1 MSFWSKMLGIEQPP
15 PPAIEVGGEASQR
28 DRTQAECHRD
38 RFARAIVQ
46 CEDAVKRGEKPS
58 SRLAEL
64 QQWHAYYDGLAQLEA
79 GMPKAT
85 AEHEE
90 GEA

>member
-1 MSFWSKMLGIEQPP
+1 MSFWSKILGIEEPP
-15 PPAIEVGGEASQR
+15 SPVQIGGEASQR

-46 CEDAVKRGEKPS
+46 AEAAVQRGETTS
-58 SRLAEL
+58 QRLAEL
-64 QQWHAYYDGLAQLEA
+64 KQWHAYYDGLASLEA
-79 GMPKAT
+79 GMPSVA
-85 AEHEE
+85 AEPEE

>member
-1 MSFWSKMLGIEQPP
+1 MSFWSKMLGIEAPPPP
-15 PPAIEVGGEASQR
+15 PPAPVGVEASSR

-38 RFARAIVQ
+38 RFARAILQ

-64 QQWHAYYDGLAQLEA
+64 KQWHAYYDGLATLEA
-79 GMPKAT
+79 GLPTGAI
-85 AEHEE
+85 EE

>member
-1 MSFWSKMLGIEQPP
+1 MSFWSKMLGIEAPP
-15 PPAIEVGGEASQR
+15 PPEPIGGEPTAR
-28 DRTQAECHRD
+28 DRTQAERHRD

-46 CEDAVKRGEKPS
+46 CDEAVKHGEKPS

-64 QQWHAYYDGLAQLEA
+64 KQWHAYYDGLAQLEA
-79 GMPKAT
+79 GMPT
-85 AEHEE
+85 VSAEPEE